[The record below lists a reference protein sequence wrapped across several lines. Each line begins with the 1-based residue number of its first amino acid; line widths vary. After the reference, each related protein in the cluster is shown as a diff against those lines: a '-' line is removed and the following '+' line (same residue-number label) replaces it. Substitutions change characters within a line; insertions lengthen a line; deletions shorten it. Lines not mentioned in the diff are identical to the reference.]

1 MFPGLSPAHA
11 SAGVKGESMK
21 QSSSTRGFAARHLPG
36 FLLTLAVFAVTACA
50 PPPSG
55 STGAEPPETPP
66 PAAQPADKPATPT
79 DPTKPDDK
87 GTLVTNSPAASA
99 VPVTKAPMPVR
110 TQTAMFGA
118 GCFWGVEGI
127 FRKQPGV
134 LATEVGFAGGH
145 VKNVTYKQVCT
156 TDTGHAEVVRVVFD
170 PEKVTYE
177 RLVDLFFKLHDPTQV
192 NRQGPDIGTQY
203 RTVIYFYS
211 DEQKAAAEKKKTA
224 LEASKKFKRPIATQ
238 IVAAPEFYRA
248 EDYHQQYL
256 EKTGRD
262 SCHLPVMD
270 DDEEPAPA
278 IPAKP

>member
-1 MFPGLSPAHA
+1 MGKSSAWRGVGGRCVPGIVL
-11 SAGVKGESMK
+11 G
-21 QSSSTRGFAARHLPG
+21 
-36 FLLTLAVFAVTACA
+36 LAVLGVTACA

-55 STGAEPPETPP
+55 TTGSKPP
-66 PAAQPADKPATPT
+66 QKPAPASAPAETR
-79 DPTKPDDK
+79 DTKTNQPGTGGVPKDGAAKDDK
-87 GTLVTNSPAASA
+87 GNTMSA
-99 VPVTKAPMPVR
+99 VPVTKDPMPAK

-118 GCFWGVEGI
+118 GCFWGVEAI

-145 VKNVTYKQVCT
+145 VKNVTYKQVCY
-156 TDTGHAEVVRVVFD
+156 TDTGHAEVVRIVFD
-170 PEKVTYE
+170 PEKVSYE
-177 RLVDLFFKLHDPTQV
+177 KLVDLFFKLHDPTQV

-203 RTVIYFYS
+203 RTVIFYYG
-211 DEQKAAAEKKKTA
+211 DEQKAVAEKKKAA
-224 LEASKKFKRPIATQ
+224 LEAAKKFKRPIATQ

-262 SCHLPVMD
+262 NCHLPMLE
-270 DDEEPAPA
+270 DEEDEKPA

>member
-1 MFPGLSPAHA
+1 MN
-11 SAGVKGESMK
+11 
-21 QSSSTRGFAARHLPG
+21 QSSAIRGVAARSVSG
-36 FLLTLAVFAVTACA
+36 ILLGLALAALTACA

-55 STGAEPPETPP
+55 TTGSKPPETPAP
-66 PAAQPADKPATPT
+66 SQPASEPAKPTASEPGKPATPA
-79 DPTKPDDK
+79 PTTPATDK
-87 GTLVTNSPAASA
+87 GNPMTA
-99 VPVTKAPMPVR
+99 VPVVKDPMPAK

-145 VKNVTYKQVCT
+145 VKNVTYKQVCY

-170 PEKVTYE
+170 PEKVSYD

-203 RTVIYFYS
+203 RTVIFFYG
-211 DEQKAAAEKKKTA
+211 DEQKAVAEKKKAA
-224 LEASKKFKRPIATQ
+224 LEAAKKFKRPIATQ

-270 DDEEPAPA
+270 DEEDAKPA

>member
-1 MFPGLSPAHA
+1 MN
-11 SAGVKGESMK
+11 
-21 QSSSTRGFAARHLPG
+21 QSSAIRSGVARSLSG
-36 FLLTLAVFAVTACA
+36 ILLGLALATVTACA

-55 STGAEPPETPP
+55 NTGSKPPET
-66 PAAQPADKPATPT
+66 PAAQPAGEPAKPTASEPGKPVSPTTPAT
-79 DPTKPDDK
+79 DK
-87 GTLVTNSPAASA
+87 GNPMTA
-99 VPVTKAPMPVR
+99 VPVAKDPMPAK

-145 VKNVTYKQVCT
+145 VKNVTYKQVCYS
-156 TDTGHAEVVRVVFD
+156 DTGHAEVVRVVFD
-170 PEKVTYE
+170 PEKVSYA

-203 RTVIYFYS
+203 RTVIYFYG
-211 DEQKAAAEKKKTA
+211 DEQKAVAETKKAA
-224 LEASKKFKRPIATQ
+224 LEAAKKFKRPIATQ

-262 SCHLPVMD
+262 SCHLPPM
-270 DDEEPAPA
+270 DDEEDATTA
-278 IPAKP
+278 VPAKP